1 MYIPNKKQ
9 YEELTTAEKM
19 LVGYIYD
26 LYFQGMKDCHLPG
39 VPIYLKNSMFTDF
52 LSSIKIEDDLKYYA
66 DYLYLDCY
74 RDENLIENEEHRFI
88 VPKTSITLTKEKLD
102 KKIEQLNNIQ
112 KEKNKGFFKKL
123 FR

>member
-1 MYIPNKKQ
+1 
-9 YEELTTAEKM
+9 
-19 LVGYIYD
+19 
-26 LYFQGMKDCHLPG
+26 MKDCHLPG
-39 VPIYLKNSMFTDF
+39 APIYLKNSMFTDF